1 VIFFLRGASRRA
13 ELPSLVIAVVAL
25 AVSAAAMD
33 KSKEPTGLGEARF
46 GMSVEQVQ
54 KFYPA
59 MRELRQGE
67 KLAAAAVYTPNI
79 RRFVLENQKIAGTDK
94 PATIELRFWKDQ
106 FWLYITYVDE
116 ADAKGVIAGLE
127 KQYGP
132 PDHNEN
138 GRPLWGGDRTLIL
151 GEFPRG
157 WYTIQDETVS
167 RQAQTWFGEAAAAA
181 NRERHLP
188 LKNVTPAPAAPAPAQ

>member
-1 VIFFLRGASRRA
+1 MIAFPRAARRRA
-13 ELPSLVIAVVAL
+13 ELLPLVVAVVAL
-25 AVSAAAMD
+25 ATSAAAMD

-54 KFYPA
+54 KIYPD
-59 MRELRQGE
+59 MQELRQGE
-67 KLAAAAVYTPNI
+67 KLAAAAIYTPNI
-79 RRFVLENQKIAGTDK
+79 RRFVLKNQKIAGTDK
-94 PATIELRFWKDQ
+94 PTTIELRFWKDQ
-106 FWLYITYVDE
+106 LWLYITYVDE
-116 ADAKGVIAGLE
+116 ADSNGVIAGLE

-132 PDHNEN
+132 PDHNEG
-138 GRPLWGGDRTLIL
+138 GRPLWAGDRTLIL

-181 NRERHLP
+181 NSERHLP
-188 LKNVTPAPAAPAPAQ
+188 LKNVTPVPAATPPAQ